1 MDGNKVLEALTN
13 IRDKYTDG
21 QQLSRYYLEDV
32 KIIVSEWNKL
42 FVDKEVADVILRNYL
57 DNVIHSDPYK
67 YVDADEDD
75 DGRFEIFEHL
85 VDNFDIL
92 LTENILEAMMYG
104 LYFGKYE
111 WLKDKLDDEE
121 CY

>member
-21 QQLSRYYLEDV
+21 QQLSKYYIEDV

-42 FVDKEVADVILRNYL
+42 FVNKEVADVILRSYL
-57 DNVIHSDPYK
+57 NSVIYPDPYK
-67 YVDADEDD
+67 YADEEDD
-75 DGRFEIFEHL
+75 DEGRFEIFEHL
-85 VDNFDIL
+85 IDNFDIL
-92 LTENILEAMMYG
+92 FTENILEAMMYG

-111 WLKDKLDDEE
+111 WLKDKLDD
-121 CY
+121 

>member
-21 QQLSRYYLEDV
+21 QQLSKYYIEDV

-42 FVDKEVADVILRNYL
+42 FVNKEVADVILRNYL

-92 LTENILEAMMYG
+92 FTENILEVMMYG

-111 WLKDKLDDEE
+111 WLKDELDD
-121 CY
+121 